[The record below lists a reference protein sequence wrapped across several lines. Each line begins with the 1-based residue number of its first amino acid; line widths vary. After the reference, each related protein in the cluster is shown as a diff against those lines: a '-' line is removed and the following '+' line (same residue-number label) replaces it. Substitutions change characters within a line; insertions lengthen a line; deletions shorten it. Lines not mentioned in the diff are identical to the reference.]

1 MSLFALNTWGRAGS
15 AARPPLTDRLAL
27 SLSLSADEV
36 IFPHAHSLFFCDCEF
51 CLKTHSYSAF
61 AVFPLFFSFPLLFS
75 STLDSVQHACQTS
88 TLAFLILNNCVCVR
102 GGART
107 MIYSYNRIIVFN
119 YIFVCLFFFHL
130 WDQNRNW
137 ISIVWY
143 FSFCI

>member
-27 SLSLSADEV
+27 SLSLYQLMKSYFPMLIRFSFV
-36 IFPHAHSLFFCDCEF
+36 IVNSVWKP
-51 CLKTHSYSAF
+51 TPT
-61 AVFPLFFSFPLLFS
+61 PLFFSFPLLFS

-119 YIFVCLFFFHL
+119 YIFVCLFFFFIYGTKTETKYINCL
-130 WDQNRNW
+130 
-137 ISIVWY
+137 I
-143 FSFCI
+143 F

>member
-1 MSLFALNTWGRAGS
+1 MRKSRICCETTS
-15 AARPPLTDRLAL
+15 HRPSSSL

-36 IFPHAHSLFFCDCEF
+36 IFPHAHSLFFCDFEF

-61 AVFPLFFSFPLLFS
+61 AVFPLFSSFPLLFS

-119 YIFVCLFFFHL
+119 YIFVCLFFFSFMGPKQKL
-130 WDQNRNW
+130 N